1 MRVILKG
8 FPYAAPAFIPADF
21 KKIFA
26 SKYTPIILSENQLLP
41 VSVTLIFPLIVMP
54 IDVALVVE
62 VLAIISASRFYKF
75 NECYYKYVCE
85 KRNYNL
91 NKNAGLL

>member
-1 MRVILKG
+1 
-8 FPYAAPAFIPADF
+8 
-21 KKIFA
+21 
-26 SKYTPIILSENQLLP
+26 
-41 VSVTLIFPLIVMP
+41 MP

-62 VLAIISASRFYKF
+62 VLAIISADRFYKF